1 MSNEFFI
8 LILSL
13 IAVALIVNFGDRI
26 SSKKVVTTET
36 NNERLTY
43 DEIFE
48 VITETIKV
56 VFKHKYEMEYK
67 LKDIKMFYNFEDEVR
82 ELTTEVIKAFSD
94 DFIKKAEF
102 YHTGDYITT
111 YITRSITVL
120 LIEYTKANKVKTK

>member
-1 MSNEFFI
+1 MSNEFYI
-8 LILSL
+8 LVLAV
-13 IAVALIVNFGDRI
+13 IAITFVVNFCDR
-26 SSKKVVTTET
+26 SNKVEEVVIE
-36 NNERLTY
+36 NDRLTY

>member
-1 MSNEFFI
+1 MSNEFYI
-8 LILSL
+8 LILAV
-13 IAVALIVNFGDRI
+13 IAITFVVNFCDR
-26 SSKKVVTTET
+26 SNKVEEVVIE
-36 NNERLTY
+36 NDRLTY

-67 LKDIKMFYNFEDEVR
+67 LKDVKMFYNFEDEVR

>member
-1 MSNEFFI
+1 MSNEFYI
-8 LILSL
+8 LILAV
-13 IAVALIVNFGDRI
+13 IAITFVVNFCDR
-26 SSKKVVTTET
+26 SNKVEEVVIE
-36 NNERLTY
+36 NDRLTY

-56 VFKHKYEMEYK
+56 VFKHRYEMEYK
-67 LKDIKMFYNFEDEVR
+67 LKDVKMFYNFEDEVR

>member
-1 MSNEFFI
+1 MSNEFYI
-8 LILSL
+8 LVLAV
-13 IAVALIVNFGDRI
+13 IAITFVVNFCDR
-26 SSKKVVTTET
+26 SNKVEEVVIE
-36 NNERLTY
+36 NDRLTY

-102 YHTGDYITT
+102 YHTGDYIAT

>member
-13 IAVALIVNFGDRI
+13 IVIRLLLNFFDRNVEHD
-26 SSKKVVTTET
+26 VVQEEID
-36 NNERLTY
+36 ERLTY
-43 DEIFE
+43 DEVFE
-48 VITETIKV
+48 VITETIKI

-67 LKDIKMFYNFEDEVR
+67 LKGIKMFYNFEEELR
-82 ELTTEVIKAFSD
+82 ELTVEVMKSFSD

-111 YITRSITVL
+111 YVTRSITVL
-120 LIEYTKANKVKTK
+120 LLEYSRANKIKTK

>member
-1 MSNEFFI
+1 MSNEFYI
-8 LILSL
+8 LILAV
-13 IAVALIVNFGDRI
+13 IAITLVVNFCDR
-26 SSKKVVTTET
+26 SSKVEEVVIE
-36 NNERLTY
+36 NDRLTY

-111 YITRSITVL
+111 YITRSVTVL